1 MEKGGRFL
9 LHWIGVLNE
18 ALRLV
23 ISECCVRN
31 LASVGASLHQYLC
44 NIGTSRWELRVGPI
58 TAWLDRIAGAAW
70 EEPGSIA
77 CCTLTSADP
86 ALLGIKDL
94 VGNAQCQNVVCG
106 NGTAE
111 TLGKII
117 IPLCNWLFIMWA
129 IEQPVHVWVP
139 MCDTIQRVHEK
150 VHEIHGSRHALLA
163 CELSLDGPSDHLPPG
178 WKLRVNCCPG
188 GPDTKV

>member
-1 MEKGGRFL
+1 MRPCVWSFL
-9 LHWIGVLNE
+9 NAASETL
-18 ALRLV
+18 LRLAPV
-23 ISECCVRN
+23 
-31 LASVGASLHQYLC
+31 C

-58 TAWLDRIAGAAW
+58 TAWLDRMAGAAW
-70 EEPGSIA
+70 NEPGSIA
-77 CCTLTSADP
+77 SCTLTSADP

-139 MCDTIQRVHEK
+139 MYDTIQRVHEK

-163 CELSLDGPSDHLPPG
+163 QLGWALGPPPSGVEAPRQLLP
-178 WKLRVNCCPG
+178 WWARH
-188 GPDTKV
+188 